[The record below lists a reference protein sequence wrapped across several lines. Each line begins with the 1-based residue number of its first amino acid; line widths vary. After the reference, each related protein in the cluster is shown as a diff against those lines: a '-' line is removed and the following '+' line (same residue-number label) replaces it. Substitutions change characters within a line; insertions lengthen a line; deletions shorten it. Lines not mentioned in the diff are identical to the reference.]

1 MKRDLCGLGLT
12 LVATTISPQWEAFA
26 NWLAMDEDQRD
37 RLNLPK
43 NQTEYA
49 FANKISDRQLRRWK
63 TDPMFKALLEK
74 KQAAKGRSGLS
85 AVASDGAPAV
95 FDEDED
101 LSGGED
107 LSSEDEYSVIKS
119 TLVKGAMTGD
129 PKYLDL
135 YFKTYG
141 KDFVA
146 EEAAARNSS
155 FSGLDLDDLILEAAV
170 FLGSDRVGDYL
181 RSQGW
186 TVEPPRG
193 SE

>member
-1 MKRDLCGLGLT
+1 M
-12 LVATTISPQWEAFA
+12 ATSISPQWEAFA
-26 NWLAMDEDQRD
+26 NWLSMDEGQRE
-37 RLNLPK
+37 RLNLPR

-49 FANKISDRQLRRWK
+49 FANQISDRQLRRWK
-63 TDPMFKALLEK
+63 NDPLFKGLLDK
-74 KQAAKGRSGLS
+74 KLAAKGRPGLT
-85 AVASDGAPAV
+85 AVASDGSPAV
-95 FDEDED
+95 FDEGED

-107 LSSEDEYSVIKS
+107 LSSEDEYALIKS

-155 FSGLDLDDLILEAAV
+155 FSSLDLDELILEAAV
-170 FLGSDRVGDYL
+170 FLGSERIGDYL

-186 TVEPPRG
+186 TVDRPSGGE
-193 SE
+193 S

>member
-1 MKRDLCGLGLT
+1 MAAK
-12 LVATTISPQWEAFA
+12 ISPQWDALP
-26 NWLAMDEDQRD
+26 NWLAMDEDQRT

-63 TDPMFKALLEK
+63 GDPLFKGLLEK
-74 KQAAKGRSGLS
+74 KLAAKGRSGLT

-101 LSGGED
+101 LSGGVDVSESPED
-107 LSSEDEYSVIKS
+107 DYATIKS

-155 FSGLDLDDLILEAAV
+155 FSGLDLDELILEAAV

-186 TVEPPRG
+186 TVEPPG
-193 SE
+193 GADDSG

>member
-1 MKRDLCGLGLT
+1 MPAAK
-12 LVATTISPQWEAFA
+12 ISPQWDAFA
-26 NWLAMDEDQRD
+26 NWLSMDEDQRT

-63 TDPMFKALLEK
+63 GDPLFKGLLEK
-74 KQAAKGRSGLS
+74 KLAAKGRSGLS
-85 AVASDGAPAV
+85 AVASDGSPAV

-101 LSGGED
+101 LSGGPDVSDSPED
-107 LSSEDEYSVIKS
+107 DYAHIKS

-155 FSGLDLDDLILEAAV
+155 FSGLDLDELILEAAV
-170 FLGSDRVGDYL
+170 FLGPERVGDYL

-186 TVEPPRG
+186 SVEPPGG
-193 SE
+193 SDD